1 LNSFWKKNIFCKEE
15 ARTRKKGKKFLLF
28 FPTSKKEPAKL
39 SYETETIHPR

>member
-1 LNSFWKKNIFCKEE
+1 LEKEYLLQG
-15 ARTRKKGKKFLLF
+15 RGQDQKKGKKFLLF